1 MKSKFLL
8 AIVLLLIAAGVLM
21 VWYAYAI
28 FQNGRGLGFILI
40 GVGISLLV
48 AMGLYKIAVN
58 IMYDD
63 TRKRFFKW
71 CYIVATSPVV
81 LLYLW
86 GIVNPAVRTAP
97 TLLYYLVGA
106 PFLFA
111 VIFLPVTMPPVVS
124 AHLAYKIISRRKT
137 LVTMEQKGSAKGEE
151 K

>member
-1 MKSKFLL
+1 MKRKFLL
-8 AIVLLLIAAGVLM
+8 AIVLLLIAAGVLI
-21 VWYAYAI
+21 VWYGYAI

-71 CYIVATSPVV
+71 CYIVGTSPVV

-86 GIVNPAVRTAP
+86 GIVKDRKS
-97 TLLYYLVGA
+97 
-106 PFLFA
+106 
-111 VIFLPVTMPPVVS
+111 VV
-124 AHLAYKIISRRKT
+124 
-137 LVTMEQKGSAKGEE
+137 
-151 K
+151 